1 MNAPVRITITG
12 AAGNIGYAL
21 AFRIAA
27 GGMLGAD
34 TPVELRMLEI
44 PQAVRAAEGTAM
56 ELLDGAFPLLRD
68 VVVTDDAAAA
78 FDGANMALL
87 VGAMPR
93 KAGMDRGDLLAAN
106 GAIFSAQG
114 KAIAEN
120 AADDIRAL
128 VVGNPANTNTAILRA
143 AAPDVPGERFHA
155 LMRLDHN
162 RAVAQLAHRAGVS
175 AGEVSR
181 IHIWG
186 NHSNTQVPDVAHGQI
201 GTKSVRDAIADDAWL
216 GGDFVRTVA
225 TRGAAIIDA
234 RGASSAA
241 SAASAAIDHMRDWAL
256 GTREGDWVTIARP
269 SQGEYGIPEGC
280 IAGVPA
286 IARDGEW
293 SVVTDLE
300 IAPALRQRID
310 ASVAEL
316 QDESA
321 QAAQLGILGA

>member
-21 AFRIAA
+21 AFRIAS

-68 VVVTDDAAAA
+68 VVVTDDATAA

-93 KAGMDRGDLLAAN
+93 KAGMDRSDLLAAN
-106 GAIFSAQG
+106 GAIFNEQG

-128 VVGNPANTNTAILRA
+128 VVGNPANTNAAILRA

-162 RAVAQLAHRAGVS
+162 RAVAQLAQRAGVS

-181 IHIWG
+181 IHVWG

-201 GTKSVRDAIADDAWL
+201 GTKSVRDAIADEAWL
-216 GGDFVRTVA
+216 DGEFVRTVA

-293 SVVTDLE
+293 SVVTGLE
-300 IAPALRQRID
+300 LAPALRQRID